1 MMGTALA
8 EYKSDNSS
16 NLMDTGA
23 CMRTS
28 INIVAISAVVLLA
41 AGCSVF
47 KGQKTA
53 GQFVDDSTIATRAK
67 TALVK
72 DSTVSATDFNI
83 DVYKGEVTLTGVA
96 KNSAEVQRAID
107 DIKRVDGVK
116 SVKNSTRLASAE

>member
-23 CMRTS
+23 CMRTT
-28 INIVAISAVVLLA
+28 INTVAITAVILLA
-41 AGCSVF
+41 GGCSVF

-67 TALVK
+67 AALVK

-96 KNSAEVQRAID
+96 KNQAEVERAID

-116 SVKNSTRLASAE
+116 NVKNSTRLASAN

>member
-1 MMGTALA
+1 MGTALA
-8 EYKSDNSS
+8 EYKPDNSS
-16 NLMDTGA
+16 NLMNTGV
-23 CMRTS
+23 CMRST
-28 INIVAISAVVLLA
+28 INTVAITAVVLLA
-41 AGCSVF
+41 SGCSVF

-67 TALVK
+67 AALVK

-96 KNSAEVQRAID
+96 KSQGEVDRAID

-116 SVKNSTRLASAE
+116 SVKNSTRLASAQ

>member
-1 MMGTALA
+1 MNTSVKWVAVTTVTLF
-8 EYKSDNSS
+8 
-16 NLMDTGA
+16 A
-23 CMRTS
+23 C
-28 INIVAISAVVLLA
+28 
-41 AGCSVF
+41 GCSVF

-67 TALVK
+67 AALVK
-72 DSTVSATDFNI
+72 DSTVSATDFSI

-96 KNSAEVQRAID
+96 KNRAEVERAID

>member
-1 MMGTALA
+1 MNTSVKLVAVTA
-8 EYKSDNSS
+8 
-16 NLMDTGA
+16 
-23 CMRTS
+23 
-28 INIVAISAVVLLA
+28 VALFAS
-41 AGCSVF
+41 GCSVF

-72 DSTVSATDFNI
+72 DSTVSATDFSI
-83 DVYKGEVTLTGVA
+83 DVYKGNVTLTGVA
-96 KNSAEVQRAID
+96 KNQAEVDRAID

>member
-16 NLMDTGA
+16 NFMDTGA
-23 CMRTS
+23 RMRTS
-28 INIVAISAVVLLA
+28 INTVALTAVVLLA

-53 GQFVDDSTIATRAK
+53 GEFVDDSTVATRAK
-67 TALVK
+67 AALVK

-96 KNSAEVQRAID
+96 KNQAEVERAID

-116 SVKNSTRLASAE
+116 SVKNSTRLASAQ

>member
-1 MMGTALA
+1 MGTALA

-16 NLMDTGA
+16 NFMDTGA
-23 CMRTS
+23 RMRTS
-28 INIVAISAVVLLA
+28 INTVALTAVVLLA

-53 GQFVDDSTIATRAK
+53 GEFVDDSTVATRAK
-67 TALVK
+67 AALVK

-96 KNSAEVQRAID
+96 KNQAEVERAID

-116 SVKNSTRLASAE
+116 SVKNSTRLASAQ

>member
-1 MMGTALA
+1 
-8 EYKSDNSS
+8 
-16 NLMDTGA
+16 
-23 CMRTS
+23 MRTP
-28 INIVAISAVVLLA
+28 INLVALSAVVLLA
-41 AGCSVF
+41 SGCSVF

-67 TALVK
+67 AALVK

-96 KNSAEVQRAID
+96 KTQSEIERAID

-116 SVKNSTRLASAE
+116 SVKNSTRVASAQ